1 MFGTPISTPFFCCR
15 VCVDSW
21 PNLGHVFLL
30 TFYQLGSRLLP
41 SFDLIPMDVTHV
53 VVLGKPSERGLDLFG
68 GAVDDSA
75 LVMIAVGADEEGD
88 GVVHDLFSLGNGF
101 NGCGIGAYA
110 YDALESWRTF

>member
-1 MFGTPISTPFFCCR
+1 M
-15 VCVDSW
+15 DSW

-68 GAVDDSA
+68 GALDDSA
-75 LVMIAVGADEEGD
+75 LVVVAVYAEEEGD
-88 GVVHDLFSLGNGF
+88 GVVHGLVS
-101 NGCGIGAYA
+101 
-110 YDALESWRTF
+110 YDAVSEGTHFVRP